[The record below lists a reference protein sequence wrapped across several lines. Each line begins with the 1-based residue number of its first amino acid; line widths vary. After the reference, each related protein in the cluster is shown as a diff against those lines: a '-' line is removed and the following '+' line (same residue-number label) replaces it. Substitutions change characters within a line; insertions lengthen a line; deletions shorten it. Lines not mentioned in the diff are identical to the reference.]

1 MKKIFLFFA
10 LGLATAN
17 SLAQQLSKKEINQ
30 LSQSAFPKAVAQL
43 VDFLSLANNGMDP
56 KQIQKNKEAAEVWLQ
71 ALGFTTK
78 TLITEGVPVLLAE
91 KRSKSVQT
99 LPTVLFYLQID
110 GQPVDP
116 SKWEQ
121 ENPYQAV
128 FKTKKTDGSWEQI
141 YLEQALKD
149 PESYVFARSAS
160 DSKGPAVSLFT
171 ALKILKEK
179 DIQLP
184 FHIKLLLDFQ
194 EEMGSPTLSKAVES
208 HKDALAANY
217 LLIMD
222 GARHLSNK
230 PTLTFG
236 ARGIATAKLIVYGP
250 KVPLHSGQYGNYAP
264 NPVFETAALLAGLK
278 TSDGQ
283 VKLPGFYSGI
293 QISEK
298 DQRFMAAIQEDTTAT
313 NARLGIAK
321 RDAIGNGYQEALQYP
336 SLNIRGLQ
344 AGWVNE
350 QVRTI
355 IPDRVTV
362 EIDMRLVP
370 ESDGKSLMEELKTYI
385 QNQGY
390 YLTEGAP
397 TDAQRKIHAKLASF
411 SYKLGSK
418 PFRTSMDGPLAIH
431 LSKAMEHVFGSHFI
445 LMRTTGGSQPIAPF
459 INTLGIPA
467 VSIRIPNPDNNI
479 HSPNENLKLQ
489 NFKEGIMT
497 CLSILSTPIE

>member
-1 MKKIFLFFA
+1 MKKIFLVLAMA
-10 LGLATAN
+10 LASAT
-17 SLAQQLSKKEINQ
+17 SIAQQLSKKDISQ
-30 LSQSAFPKAVAQL
+30 LSQSAFPTAVEQL
-43 VDFLSLANNGMDP
+43 VDFLSIPNNGMDP
-56 KQIQKNKEAAEVWLQ
+56 KQIAANKEAADTWLKEM
-71 ALGFTTK
+71 GFSTK
-78 TLITEGVPVLLAE
+78 TMLSEGVPVLLAE
-91 KRSKSVQT
+91 KVSLAPNQ

-128 FKTKKTDGSWEQI
+128 FKSKQTNGSWQSSS
-141 YLEQALKD
+141 LKEAIQD
-149 PESYVFARSAS
+149 PEAYVFARSAS

-171 ALKILKEK
+171 ALNILKE
-179 DIQLP
+179 QGTRLP
-184 FHIKLLLDFQ
+184 FNIKLLLDFQ
-194 EEMGSPTLSKAVES
+194 EEMGSPSLAKAVENN
-208 HKDALAANY
+208 KAALAADY
-217 LLIMD
+217 LFIMD

-250 KVPLHSGQYGNYAP
+250 KLPLHSGQYGNYAP
-264 NPVFETAALLAGLK
+264 NPVFETSRLLAGLK
-278 TSDGQ
+278 TADGK
-283 VKLPGFYSGI
+283 VTLPNFYSGI

-298 DQRFMAAIQEDTTAT
+298 DQAFMAAIKEDATAT

-321 RDAIGNGYQEALQYP
+321 RDAIGSGYQEALQYP
-336 SLNIRGLQ
+336 SLNIRGIQ

-355 IPDRVTV
+355 IPDKVTV

-370 ESDGKSLMEELKTYI
+370 ESDGKTLMEGLKSYI
-385 QNQGY
+385 KNQGY
-390 YLTEGAP
+390 FLTDGAP
-397 TDAQRKIHAKLASF
+397 TDTERATHTKLASF
-411 SYKLGSK
+411 SYRVGSK
-418 PFRTSMDGPLAIH
+418 PFRTPMDGPIALH
-431 LSKAMEHVFGSHFI
+431 LSKAMQHVFGSNYM

-479 HSPNENLKLQ
+479 HSPNENLRLQ